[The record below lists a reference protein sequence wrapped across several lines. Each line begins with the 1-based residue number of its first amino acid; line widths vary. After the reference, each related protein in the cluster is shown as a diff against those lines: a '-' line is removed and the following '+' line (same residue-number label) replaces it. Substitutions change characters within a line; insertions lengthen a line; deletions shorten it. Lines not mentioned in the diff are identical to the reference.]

1 MEIKITQQ
9 AAKRLNHGYP
19 LLQKEDLLE
28 PIKENRWL
36 TFVDQQRKFI
46 AKGYLGLQNN
56 GVGWSLTTENR
67 PLDHAFFVELF
78 FQARKKRYI
87 YYEDK
92 QTDAF
97 RLVNGA
103 GDSIGGMTVDKY
115 GDFAVVSWYNQ
126 TLHNKKEEIIAAFV
140 EVFPEIKGVYE
151 KLRFQTDQSQSRL
164 LLGIDAPE
172 PLYIKENNLNYAVYL
187 NEGLMTGI
195 FLDQREVRGLL
206 AAGFAKN
213 MKVLNM
219 FSYTGAF
226 SVAAAAGGAKSTT
239 SVDLAK
245 RSLKK
250 TKEQFAAN
258 KIPLDQQWIRVM
270 DTFEYFKYA
279 KKKNLVF
286 DCIILDPPSF
296 ARNKKKV
303 FRVVKDYGEL
313 IEDSV
318 AILNN
323 KGTIIAS
330 TNAANLAPKKFR
342 AMIETALQKKNVSY
356 KLTKK
361 LDLPEDYA
369 VDSAFSEGNYLKVYF
384 YQIEKY

>member
-1 MEIKITQQ
+1 MEIKVTQQ
-9 AAKRLNHGYP
+9 AAKRLKRGYP

-28 PIKENRWL
+28 PVKENQWL
-36 TFVDQQRKFI
+36 DFIDKQNRFI

-56 GVGWSLTTENR
+56 GVGWSLTTKNR

-78 FQARKKRYI
+78 FQAKEKRQT

-92 QTDAF
+92 QTNAF
-97 RLVNGA
+97 RLINGA
-103 GDSIGGMTVDKY
+103 GDHIGGMTIDKY

-126 TLHNKKEEIIAAFV
+126 TLYHKKEEIMAAF
-140 EVFPEIKGVYE
+140 EQIFPEIKGIYE
-151 KLRFQTDQSQSRL
+151 KLRFQTDQPQTKL
-164 LLGIDAPE
+164 LKGTNAPE

-195 FLDQREVRGLL
+195 FLDQREVRKLL
-206 AAGFAKN
+206 TSGFTKN

-250 TKEQFAAN
+250 TEEQFIAN
-258 KIPLDQQWIRVM
+258 QINLDQQWIRAM
-270 DTFEYFKYA
+270 DTFDYFKYA

-296 ARNKKKV
+296 ARNKKKI
-303 FRVVKDYGEL
+303 FRVAKDYGEL

-318 AILNN
+318 AVLSN

-330 TNAANLAPKKFR
+330 TNAANLAPKKFQS
-342 AMIETALQKKNVSY
+342 MIETALQNKNVSY
-356 KLTKK
+356 ELTKK
-361 LDLPEDYA
+361 FDLPKDYT
-369 VDSAFSEGNYLKVYF
+369 VNSAFPEGDYLKVYF
-384 YQIEKY
+384 YQIEKS

>member
-9 AAKRLNHGYP
+9 AAKHIRRGYP
-19 LLQKEDLLE
+19 LLQKKDVLDS
-28 PIKENRWL
+28 IQENQWL
-36 TFVDQQRKFI
+36 DFVDKQGKLV
-46 AKGYLGLQNN
+46 AKGYLGVQNN
-56 GVGWSLTTENR
+56 GVGWCLTTENR

-78 FQARKKRYI
+78 FQAKEKRYN
-87 YYEDK
+87 YYQDER
-92 QTDAF
+92 TDAF

-103 GDSIGGMTVDKY
+103 GDHLGGMTIDKY

-126 TLHNKKEEIIAAFV
+126 TLYNKQEEIIAAFT
-140 EVFPEIKGVYE
+140 EVFPEIKGLYE
-151 KLRFQTDQSQSRL
+151 KLRFPTEMAQSRL
-164 LLGIDAPE
+164 LRGVSAPE
-172 PLYIKENNLNYAVYL
+172 PLYIKENSLFYAVYL

-195 FLDQREVRGLL
+195 FLDQREVRDLF

-213 MKVLNM
+213 QDVLNM

-245 RSLKK
+245 RSWKK

-258 KIPLDQQWIRVM
+258 QIDLASQTIHVM
-270 DTFEYFKYA
+270 DTFDYFKYA
-279 KKKNLVF
+279 KKKGLTF

-303 FRVVKDYGEL
+303 FRVAKDYGEL

-323 KGTIIAS
+323 QGIIMAS
-330 TNAANLAPKKFR
+330 SNAANVSPKKFQT
-342 AMIETALQKKNVSY
+342 MIETALQNQK
-356 KLTKK
+356 
-361 LDLPEDYA
+361 
-369 VDSAFSEGNYLKVYF
+369 VDSKLIKKFYLPRDFAVNPDYPTGDYLKVYF
-384 YQIEKY
+384 YQIEKS

>member
-1 MEIKITQQ
+1 
-9 AAKRLNHGYP
+9 
-19 LLQKEDLLE
+19 
-28 PIKENRWL
+28 
-36 TFVDQQRKFI
+36 
-46 AKGYLGLQNN
+46 
-56 GVGWSLTTENR
+56 
-67 PLDHAFFVELF
+67 
-78 FQARKKRYI
+78 
-87 YYEDK
+87 
-92 QTDAF
+92 
-97 RLVNGA
+97 
-103 GDSIGGMTVDKY
+103 MTVDKY

-151 KLRFQTDQSQSRL
+151 KLRFQTDQSQSSL

-206 AAGFAKN
+206 AVGFAKN

-258 KIPLDQQWIRVM
+258 KIALDQQWIRVM

-330 TNAANLAPKKFR
+330 TNAANLAPKKFQT
-342 AMIETALQKKNVSY
+342 MIETALQKKNVSY

-361 LDLPEDYA
+361 LSLPEDYA